1 MGTRGL
7 VALGDSITRGRGMV
21 GSLGVDPLSWAQWLA
36 EALDLPYR
44 CVAVD
49 GAEAGNLVRDQLPRV
64 GPGHDLATL
73 YIGIND
79 ARSIGFD
86 AAAFER
92 DVGVAVGHL
101 ARCAERVLVMT
112 IPLDLGRPR
121 AGDDVIAAN
130 RILRSAAASAGAT
143 VCDLDDFTGWTH
155 VLPDAV
161 HPTAVGQLA
170 IADRAAR
177 ALGADVLPSSLVAVD
192 RSPSTMARYG
202 GWYARRIA
210 DDLVRRVVERRRY
223 RHLL

>member
-21 GSLGVDPLSWAQWLA
+21 GSLRVDPLSWAQWLA

-44 CVAVD
+44 CVAVA
-49 GAEAGNLVRDQLPRV
+49 GAEAADLVCDQLPRV

-73 YIGIND
+73 YIGVND
-79 ARSIGFD
+79 ARGTGFD
-86 AAAFER
+86 AGAFER
-92 DVGVAVGHL
+92 HVTTAAEHL
-101 ARCAERVLVMT
+101 AGCADRVLVMT

-121 AGDDVIAAN
+121 AGDDVVTAN
-130 RILRSAAASAGAT
+130 AILRAAAGAT
-143 VCDLDDFTGWTH
+143 DATVCELDDFTGWTH

-177 ALGADVLPSSLVAVD
+177 ALGSPVLPSSLVPVERGPRA
-192 RSPSTMARYG
+192 MGRYG
-202 GWYARRIA
+202 AWYARRVA
-210 DDLVRRVVERRRY
+210 DDLWRRAVERRRY
-223 RHLL
+223 RHLP